1 MPRTAARTPPSRSS
15 SPSAARG
22 TTTGATGIAL
32 LGCGVIGS
40 AVADALLQEAPLFK
54 RRAGVS
60 LQLRAVVERDMEKT
74 RKAGVPD
81 RLVTVDYDAVL
92 KDPAIHVVI
101 ELFGGLEPAR
111 TFVLKALKAG
121 KHVVTANKYLI
132 AVHGKEIFAA
142 AKRAGKCVMFEAST
156 GGCIPIIAALSHSL
170 LANDISRVVGIVNGT
185 CNYILTQM
193 TQHGQTYADAL
204 KGAQAAGYAE
214 PDPTFDVNG
223 TDSANKIA
231 ILASLAFDAE
241 VPYDAMHVT
250 GIDNLSDLDLKFAKE
265 FGYVCKLL
273 AIGEKIAP
281 SSSLETRNSTP
292 DTRLSLRVHPTFVSN
307 QHLLANVHGP
317 FNAILVDGHMTG
329 QTVYYGRGAG
339 GRPTTSAILSDVLEI
354 ALGTAPLLFE
364 RLPLLTK
371 KKPAEVVPLAEVVSR
386 NYLRVTA
393 LDVPGVMAATANV
406 LAKHKISLAGIT
418 QHESKAGQPVP
429 IVITT
434 HEAKEGDIAK
444 ALAEIN
450 KLPQITAETIRIRV
464 FA

>member
-1 MPRTAARTPPSRSS
+1 MAVARARSSGTSRSKSAHAS
-15 SPSAARG
+15 SASRG
-22 TTTGATGIAL
+22 TTTGATGVAL

-40 AVADALLQEAPLFK
+40 AVADALLREGVLFK
-54 RRAGVS
+54 RRTGAA
-60 LQLRAVVERDMEKT
+60 LQLRWVVEKDRE
-74 RKAGVPD
+74 RARQAGVPEK
-81 RLVTVDYDAVL
+81 LVTTDYEGVL
-92 KDPAIHVVI
+92 KDAGVQVVV

-132 AVHGKEIFAA
+132 AVHGREIFTA
-142 AKRAGKCVMFEAST
+142 AKRAKKCVMFEAST

-193 TQHGQTYADAL
+193 TQFGQTYADAL

-231 ILASLAFDAE
+231 ILSSLAFDAE
-241 VPYDAMHVT
+241 IPYEGMHVA
-250 GIDNLSDLDLKFAKE
+250 GIDQLSDVDLKFAKE

-273 AIGEKIAP
+273 AIGEKI
-281 SSSLETRNSTP
+281 SGNGTP
-292 DTRLSLRVHPTFVSN
+292 RLSLRVHPTFVSS

-317 FNAILVDGHMTG
+317 FNAILVDGHMSG
-329 QTVYYGRGAG
+329 QTIHYGRGAG
-339 GRPTTSAILSDVLEI
+339 GRPTTSAILSDILEI

-371 KKPAEVVPLAEVVSR
+371 KKRAEIVPLSEVVSR

-393 LDVPGVMAATANV
+393 LDVPGVMAKIANV
-406 LAKHKISLAGIT
+406 LAKHQISLAGIT

-434 HEAKEGDIAK
+434 HEAKEGDMAK
-444 ALAEIN
+444 AVAEID
-450 KLPQITAETIRIRV
+450 KLEQITPGTVRIRV
-464 FA
+464 LG

>member
-1 MPRTAARTPPSRSS
+1 MPVRRPHSGSARGK
-15 SPSAARG
+15 SAAG
-22 TTTGATGIAL
+22 SNVTGIAV

-40 AVADALLQEAPLFK
+40 AVADALLIEATLFK
-54 RRAGVS
+54 KRAGVS
-60 LQLRAVVERDMEKT
+60 LQLKYVVEKDREKAA
-74 RKAGVPD
+74 KAGVPEK
-81 RLVTVDYDAVL
+81 LVTVDYDAVL
-92 KDPAIHVVI
+92 KDKSVHIIV

-132 AVHGKEIFAA
+132 AVHGRELFNA
-142 AKRAGKCVMFEAST
+142 AKKSGVCIMFEAST
-156 GGCIPIIAALSHSL
+156 GGCIPIIASLSHSL

-193 TQHGQTYADAL
+193 TQYGQTYADAL
-204 KGAQAAGYAE
+204 KGAQKEGYAE

-231 ILASLAFDAE
+231 ILSSLAFDAE
-241 VPYDAMHVT
+241 IPYDQMHVT
-250 GIDNLSDLDLKFAKE
+250 GIDQLSDVDLKFAKE

-273 AIGEKIAP
+273 ATGERIGGNGEA
-281 SSSLETRNSTP
+281 
-292 DTRLSLRVHPTFVSN
+292 RLSLRVHPTFVSEN
-307 QHLLANVHGP
+307 QMLANVHGP
-317 FNAILVDGHMTG
+317 FNAIMVEGHMTG
-329 QTVYYGRGAG
+329 QTLFYGRGAG
-339 GRPTTSAILSDVLEI
+339 GRPTTSAIISDIIEI
-354 ALGTAPLLFE
+354 ALGSAPLLFQ

-371 KKPAEVVPLAEVVSR
+371 KKPAEIVPLSEVVSR

-393 LDVPGVMAATANV
+393 LDVPGVMAQIANI

-434 HEAKEGDIAK
+434 HEAKEGDMAK
-444 ALAEIN
+444 SIKEIDT
-450 KLPQITAETIRIRV
+450 LDRITPGTVRIRV
-464 FA
+464 LG